1 MQEEEVQDV
10 VNINKMKFK
19 LYRDLVDHPLLDFN
33 ENLINKTRISELK
46 MMKHQRQII
55 SIIMT

>member
-19 LYRDLVDHPLLDFN
+19 LYRDLVDHAVLEFN

>member
-10 VNINKMKFK
+10 VNIHKMKFK
-19 LYRDLVDHPLLDFN
+19 LCRDLVDHALLEFK